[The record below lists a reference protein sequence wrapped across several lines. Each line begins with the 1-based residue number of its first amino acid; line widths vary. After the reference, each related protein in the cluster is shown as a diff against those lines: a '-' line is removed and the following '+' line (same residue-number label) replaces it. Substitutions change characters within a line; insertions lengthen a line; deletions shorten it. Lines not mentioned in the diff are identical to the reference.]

1 MCQKTIKSIQK
12 KNKAQVKPIDLFY
25 KELSW
30 NELREMWSK
39 SQHGLG

>member
-1 MCQKTIKSIQK
+1 MNQKTIKPVQE

-39 SQHGLG
+39 SQHGIR

>member
-1 MCQKTIKSIQK
+1 MNQKTIKSIQE